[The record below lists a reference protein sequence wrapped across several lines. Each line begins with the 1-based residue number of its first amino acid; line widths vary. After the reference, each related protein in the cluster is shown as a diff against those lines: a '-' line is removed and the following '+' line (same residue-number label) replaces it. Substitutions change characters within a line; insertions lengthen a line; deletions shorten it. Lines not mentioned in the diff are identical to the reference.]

1 VLENESFKL
10 DNTFKFSF
18 MTDLAKGIH
27 YLHTT
32 ALVSHGNLKSSN
44 CLIDARW
51 SLKVSPRVWNTGARF
66 SYLLKNI
73 LGKSYDNADFQN
85 VLRKSWEKVIRK
97 T

>member
-1 VLENESFKL
+1 
-10 DNTFKFSF
+10 

-66 SYLLKNI
+66 SYLLKKI
-73 LGKSYDNADFQN
+73 LGKVTIMLIFKTSREN
-85 VLRKSWEKVIRK
+85 LRKKLSEKLKKI
-97 T
+97 